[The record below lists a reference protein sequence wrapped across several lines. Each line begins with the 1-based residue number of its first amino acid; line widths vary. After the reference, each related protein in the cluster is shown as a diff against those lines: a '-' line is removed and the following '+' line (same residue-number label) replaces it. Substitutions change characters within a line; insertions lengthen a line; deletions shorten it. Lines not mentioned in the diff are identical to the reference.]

1 MSRDE
6 FPQPSVAADVA
17 EYLLRQGVERVF
29 SLPGLGGLL
38 IDAVNQRDL
47 PLLLGCTLFAAFLVV
62 LANALVDLC
71 YGALDPRARLT

>member
-1 MSRDE
+1 VFGIDLG
-6 FPQPSVAADVA
+6 A
-17 EYLLRQGVERVF
+17 LLGGAVITERVF

-47 PLLLGCTLFAAFLVV
+47 PLLLGCTLFAAFLIV